1 MGRTMMLFLDPKVR
15 QHKKSQKQ
23 IEGTFLLVKNRVIAD
38 DEIGD
43 YCNDCFEP
51 LSYHDEYDACYCESC
66 MHGEKRLAQIQ
77 HVNIVN

>member
-38 DEIGD
+38 DEI
-43 YCNDCFEP
+43 
-51 LSYHDEYDACYCESC
+51 
-66 MHGEKRLAQIQ
+66 
-77 HVNIVN
+77 